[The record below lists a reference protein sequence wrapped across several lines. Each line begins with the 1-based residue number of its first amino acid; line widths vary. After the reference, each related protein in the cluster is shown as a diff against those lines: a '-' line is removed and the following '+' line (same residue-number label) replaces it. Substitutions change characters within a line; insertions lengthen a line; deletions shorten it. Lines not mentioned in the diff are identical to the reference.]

1 LEGNALLQLGSVS
14 ADVAAPK
21 SDHGLVAGPAR
32 PSITFETITFS
43 DGQTLRFDDDEII
56 VFVGPNNAGKSAALR
71 ELQNFIKTSS
81 VPQNVVTAATLRK
94 VGNAASLGAYLEKN
108 AQKSGDL
115 GNVSYGGMGFQIH
128 HTHFQFFDR
137 PDRHPVAPFFSVL
150 IGTEDRLTSSN
161 PASAIALHR
170 DPPSHPIHVLL
181 TDEKLAGEISG
192 FFRRAF
198 NKDLVVFR
206 AGGGSFPLYV
216 GEKPDKLSEEDELAK
231 RYVEA
236 LLSQAKPL
244 QTQGDGMR
252 SFATV
257 LLYVLAA
264 DSHSVQFLDEPEA
277 FLHPPQARLL
287 GEYIAQERRSKS
299 QLFIATHST
308 DILDGLMAGGLN
320 KIRLIRIRRDGDVN
334 HIKEL
339 SREKT
344 ASISNDPLT
353 RYSGVF
359 SGIFFQRV
367 IIAEADSDCLFYN
380 SILRTRAVTGD
391 QHPDVLFIHAAGKH
405 RMGELA
411 ETLKA
416 LGVPVSIVADLDL
429 LNDEG
434 TFKGLVQKLGGSW
447 DGIGPHWRA
456 IKTSVEGL
464 RPPMTAD
471 QVKSL
476 IAKELEAVGG
486 VEPFPK
492 QSERQIK
499 YIFKTLSP
507 WEFVKQAGRSGFSGG
522 QTTSHFDQL
531 SDKCAKLGL
540 WLVPVGELEGFCR
553 SVDARHGPAF
563 VEKVLRERDLE
574 LDQELQEARD
584 FVKKIWE
591 APSPEA
597 ARNNKPAEV

>member
-1 LEGNALLQLGSVS
+1 
-14 ADVAAPK
+14 
-21 SDHGLVAGPAR
+21 
-32 PSITFETITFS
+32 
-43 DGQTLRFDDDEII
+43 
-56 VFVGPNNAGKSAALR
+56 
-71 ELQNFIKTSS
+71 
-81 VPQNVVTAATLRK
+81 LRK
-94 VGNAASLGAYLEKN
+94 VGDGASLRAYLDKT
-108 AQKSGDL
+108 AQKAGEF
-115 GNVSYGGMGFQIH
+115 GNISYVGMGFQIH
-128 HTHFQFFDR
+128 TNHFPWFDN
-137 PDRHPVAPFFSVL
+137 PEDRHPVAPFFSIL
-150 IGTEDRLTSSN
+150 IGTEERLTASN
-161 PASAIALHR
+161 AAGAIALHR
-170 DPPSHPIHVLL
+170 EPPSHPIHLLL
-181 TDEKLAGEISG
+181 TDEKLATEISG

-198 NKDLVVFR
+198 NKDLIVLR
-206 AGGGSFPLYV
+206 AGGANFPLYV
-216 GEKPDKLSEEDELAK
+216 GNKPEKRANEDELSK

-236 LLSQAKPL
+236 LLLQAEPL
-244 QTQGDGMR
+244 QSQGDGMR

-264 DSHSVQFLDEPEA
+264 DIHSVQFLDEPEA

-287 GEYIAQERRSKS
+287 GEYIARERRSKS
-299 QLFIATHST
+299 QLFISTHST
-308 DILDGLMAGGLN
+308 DILDGLMAGGLS
-320 KIRLIRIRRDGDVN
+320 KIRLIRIRRDGGVN
-334 HIKEL
+334 HVKEL

-447 DGIGPHWRA
+447 DEIGPHWRA
-456 IKTSVEGL
+456 IKTSVEAL

-507 WEFVKQAGRSGFSGG
+507 WEFIKQAGRSGFSGG

-531 SDKCAKLGL
+531 SGKCAQLGL

-574 LDQELQEARD
+574 LDDELQEARD
-584 FVKKIWE
+584 FVKRIWE
-591 APSPEA
+591 APSPET